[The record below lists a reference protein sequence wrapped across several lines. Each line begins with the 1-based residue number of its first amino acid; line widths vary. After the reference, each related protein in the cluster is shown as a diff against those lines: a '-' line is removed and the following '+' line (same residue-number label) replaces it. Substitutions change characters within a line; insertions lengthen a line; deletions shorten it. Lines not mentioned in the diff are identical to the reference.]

1 MDKGTVARRLNDAGL
16 TSVQFVLAAAL
27 SLILF
32 LALANLV
39 VVQYGRGAVRSA
51 LEQGARAGA
60 IAGSVEA
67 CETTAWN
74 VVDQLLGGSM
84 SDRLEMRCGVG
95 GGGML
100 ASADA
105 VFEAW
110 LPVTPDF
117 VVSMRTEAYLEPER

>member
-1 MDKGTVARRLNDAGL
+1 MDKGPVARRLNDAGL
-16 TSVQFVLAAAL
+16 TSIQFVLAAGL

-32 LALANLV
+32 VGLANLV

-60 IAGSVEA
+60 VARSAEA
-67 CETTAWN
+67 CESAAWG

-84 SDRLEMRCGVG
+84 SSRLTMRCTAG
-95 GGGML
+95 GGGMS

-110 LPVTPDF
+110 IPLTPDF
-117 VVSMRTEAYLEPER
+117 VVSITTEAYLEPAR